1 MQVCKFI
8 KSTCC
13 PAPNTAFS
21 GMQPLP
27 DAGTMSRTWDLRK
40 PKAGGRLEPCFS
52 PAQPQLPHLTRP
64 KIHHCHH
71 PGLSSA
77 LWGPCLRCSVTQGL
91 LCKFILS
98 TLDLIAAINTNYASL
113 SVKLR
118 RTRLRGSSSIQS
130 WRTNRTA
137 IFNPG
142 NVSREPAAWHRMC
155 LSLLLQIEF
164 FTFQRNIFCFQLK
177 VYEGGKCFQ
186 SLRDG
191 NIQNIFPFRKT
202 SLECL
207 KINREGEALNRS

>member
-27 DAGTMSRTWDLRK
+27 DAGTMSRTWGLRK

-64 KIHHCHH
+64 KIHHCRH

-98 TLDLIAAINTNYASL
+98 TPDLIAAINTNYASL

-142 NVSREPAAWHRMC
+142 NVSREPAAWH
-155 LSLLLQIEF
+155 LHVPVSSAPNAVFHISKKYLLFSAQGVWGRKMF
-164 FTFQRNIFCFQLK
+164 PIF
-177 VYEGGKCFQ
+177 E
-186 SLRDG
+186 RW
-191 NIQNIFPFRKT
+191 
-202 SLECL
+202 
-207 KINREGEALNRS
+207 

>member
-1 MQVCKFI
+1 MLREQGQLTQQNPNLMQVCKFI
-8 KSTCC
+8 NSTCC

-21 GMQPLP
+21 GMQPPPDEHDPAHDHEQDLGPEKAQGWWKVWALLLP
-27 DAGTMSRTWDLRK
+27 
-40 PKAGGRLEPCFS
+40 CS
-52 PAQPQLPHLTRP
+52 PTAASPHQAQDSSLP
-64 KIHHCHH
+64 H

-91 LCKFILS
+91 LCKFLLS

-142 NVSREPAAWHRMC
+142 NVSREPAAWHHMC
-155 LSLLLQIEF
+155 LSLLLQMEF
-164 FTFQRNIFCFQLK
+164 FTFQRNIFCFQLE
-177 VYEGGKCFQ
+177 VYEGGK
-186 SLRDG
+186 SLRDV
-191 NIQNIFPFRKT
+191 NT
-202 SLECL
+202 
-207 KINREGEALNRS
+207 